1 MAVSKVIPQIGSSIR
16 GTHATA
22 LAQIQWNREPI
33 DIRVDETLR
42 QRFKECVKLAA
53 EHASASIPEEPSPSK
68 PWGFPSNW
76 RGNLQESITYDVR
89 GAKLQMRGRFGILY
103 THAKDGT
110 YLIYALY
117 LEVGAPQINML
128 PRPWVTLTLD
138 EVWDSWKEILG
149 ASAVWSSGIVGLQQ
163 SMGRIAGRT
172 FATAGG
178 D

>member
-42 QRFKECVKLAA
+42 QRFTECVKLAA
-53 EHASASIPEEPSPSK
+53 GHAAASIPDEPSPSK
-68 PWGFPSNW
+68 PGGFPSNW
-76 RGNLQESITYDVR
+76 KGNLQESITYDVG
-89 GAKLQMRGRFGILY
+89 GAKLQIRGRFGVLY

-117 LEVGAPQINML
+117 LETGTVKML

-138 EVWDSWKEILG
+138 EVWDDWKAILG
-149 ASAVWSSGIVGLQQ
+149 SSAAWSSGLLGLQQ
-163 SMGRIAGRT
+163 SMRRIAGGT
-172 FATAGG
+172 FATEGR
-178 D
+178 